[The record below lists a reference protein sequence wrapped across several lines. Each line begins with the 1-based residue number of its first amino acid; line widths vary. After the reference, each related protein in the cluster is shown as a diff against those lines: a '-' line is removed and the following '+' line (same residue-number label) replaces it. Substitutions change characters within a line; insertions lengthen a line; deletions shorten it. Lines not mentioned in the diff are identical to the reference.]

1 MATTPKKSAAKTVA
15 ASNEASFVKE
25 LADILDQAGL
35 VELEYETET
44 VTIRLSRVTAAAP
57 VAAAPVAAA
66 PVAAAPVAAALVA
79 AAPAAIA
86 EPVAE
91 SLASPADH
99 PGAVKSPMVGTVY
112 TAPEPDAPAFITEGA
127 TVTAGQTLFIV
138 EAMKVMNPITAP
150 KAGSVVK
157 IFVQNAQP
165 IEFGEA
171 LVIVE

>member
-1 MATTPKKSAAKTVA
+1 MASTPKKSAAKTAA
-15 ASNEASFVKE
+15 ASNEAGFVKE
-25 LADILDQAGL
+25 LAYILDQAGL
-35 VELEYETET
+35 AELEYETEA
-44 VTIRLSRVTAAAP
+44 VAIRLSRVTAATP
-57 VAAAPVAAA
+57 VAAAAPVA
-66 PVAAAPVAAALVA
+66 
-79 AAPAAIA
+79 IA
-86 EPVAE
+86 KPVAE
-91 SLASPADH
+91 LPANPADH

-112 TAPEPDAPAFITEGA
+112 TAPEPDAPAFITEGT

-150 KAGSVVK
+150 KAGTVVK

>member
-1 MATTPKKSAAKTVA
+1 MATTPKKSAAKTAA

-35 VELEYETET
+35 AELEYETEA
-44 VTIRLSRVTAAAP
+44 VAIRLSRVTTAAP
-57 VAAAPVAAA
+57 VAAA
-66 PVAAAPVAAALVA
+66 
-79 AAPAAIA
+79 APAAIV

-91 SLASPADH
+91 LAANLADH

-150 KAGSVVK
+150 KAGTVVK

>member
-1 MATTPKKSAAKTVA
+1 MATTPKKSAAKTAA

-35 VELEYETET
+35 AELEYETEA
-44 VTIRLSRVTAAAP
+44 VAIRLSRVTTAAP
-57 VAAAPVAAA
+57 VA
-66 PVAAAPVAAALVA
+66 A

-91 SLASPADH
+91 LPANPADH

-150 KAGSVVK
+150 KAGTVVK

-171 LVIVE
+171 LVIIE

>member
-1 MATTPKKSAAKTVA
+1 MATTPKKSAAKTAA

-35 VELEYETET
+35 VELEYETEA
-44 VTIRLSRVTAAAP
+44 VAIRLSRVIAAAP
-57 VAAAPVAAA
+57 VSATAPV
-66 PVAAAPVAAALVA
+66 
-79 AAPAAIA
+79 AIA

-91 SLASPADH
+91 LPANPADH
-99 PGAVKSPMVGTVY
+99 PGAVKSPMVGTVF

-150 KAGSVVK
+150 KAGTVVK

>member
-1 MATTPKKSAAKTVA
+1 MATTPKKSAAKTAA
-15 ASNEASFVKE
+15 ASNEASFLQE

-35 VELEYETET
+35 AELEYETEA
-44 VTIRLSRVTAAAP
+44 VAIRLSRVTTAVPVTAAAP
-57 VAAAPVAAA
+57 VA
-66 PVAAAPVAAALVA
+66 A

-91 SLASPADH
+91 LPANSADH

-112 TAPEPDAPAFITEGA
+112 TAPEPNAPAFITEGT
-127 TVTAGQTLFIV
+127 TVTTGQTLFIV

-150 KAGSVVK
+150 KAGTVVK

>member
-1 MATTPKKSAAKTVA
+1 MATTPKKSAAKTAA

-35 VELEYETET
+35 AELEYETEA
-44 VTIRLSRVTAAAP
+44 VAIRLSRVAAAAP

-66 PVAAAPVAAALVA
+66 
-79 AAPAAIA
+79 APAAIA

-91 SLASPADH
+91 PPANPADH

-150 KAGSVVK
+150 KAGTVVK

>member
-1 MATTPKKSAAKTVA
+1 MATTPKKSAAKTA
-15 ASNEASFVKE
+15 ATSNEASFVKE

-35 VELEYETET
+35 AELEYETEA
-44 VTIRLSRVTAAAP
+44 VAIRLSRVTAVATVAATAA
-57 VAAAPVAAA
+57 AAAPV
-66 PVAAAPVAAALVA
+66 
-79 AAPAAIA
+79 AIA

-91 SLASPADH
+91 LPANPADH

-150 KAGSVVK
+150 KAGTVVK

>member
-1 MATTPKKSAAKTVA
+1 MATTPKKSAAKTAA

-35 VELEYETET
+35 AELEYETEA
-44 VTIRLSRVTAAAP
+44 VAIRLSRVTTAAPAAAAAP

-66 PVAAAPVAAALVA
+66 
-79 AAPAAIA
+79 IA

-91 SLASPADH
+91 PPANPADH

-150 KAGSVVK
+150 KAGTVVK

>member
-1 MATTPKKSAAKTVA
+1 MATTPKKSAAKTAA

-25 LADILDQAGL
+25 LADILDKAGL
-35 VELEYETET
+35 AELEYETEA
-44 VTIRLSRVTAAAP
+44 VAIRLSRVTAAAP

-66 PVAAAPVAAALVA
+66 PVAAAP
-79 AAPAAIA
+79 AAIA
-86 EPVAE
+86 EPAAE
-91 SLASPADH
+91 LPANPADH

-150 KAGSVVK
+150 KAGTVVK

>member
-1 MATTPKKSAAKTVA
+1 MATTPKKSAAKTTA
-15 ASNEASFVKE
+15 AINEASFVKE
-25 LADILDQAGL
+25 LAAILDQAGL
-35 VELEYETET
+35 SELEYETDA
-44 VTIRLSRVTAAAP
+44 VAIRLSRVTVVAP
-57 VAAAPVAAA
+57 V
-66 PVAAAPVAAALVA
+66 VA
-79 AAPAAIA
+79 AAPAAAPVAIA
-86 EPVAE
+86 EPEAE
-91 SLASPADH
+91 PSTNPADH

-127 TVTAGQTLFIV
+127 TITAGQTLFIV

-150 KAGSVVK
+150 KAGTVVK

>member
-1 MATTPKKSAAKTVA
+1 MATTPKKSAAKTAA

-35 VELEYETET
+35 AELEYETEA
-44 VTIRLSRVTAAAP
+44 VAIRLSRVTAAAP

-66 PVAAAPVAAALVA
+66 PVAAA
-79 AAPAAIA
+79 APAAIA

-91 SLASPADH
+91 IPANPADH

-150 KAGSVVK
+150 KAGTVVK

>member
-1 MATTPKKSAAKTVA
+1 MATTPKKSAAKTAA

-35 VELEYETET
+35 VELEYETEA
-44 VTIRLSRVTAAAP
+44 VAIRLSRVTAAAP
-57 VAAAPVAAA
+57 VAAASVAAA
-66 PVAAAPVAAALVA
+66 PVA

-91 SLASPADH
+91 LQANPADH

-112 TAPEPDAPAFITEGA
+112 TAPEPNAPAFITEGA

-150 KAGSVVK
+150 KAGTVVK

>member
-1 MATTPKKSAAKTVA
+1 MATTPKKSAAKTAA

-35 VELEYETET
+35 VELEYETEA
-44 VTIRLSRVTAAAP
+44 VAIRLSRVTAAAP

-66 PVAAAPVAAALVA
+66 SVA

-91 SLASPADH
+91 LPANPADH

-150 KAGSVVK
+150 KAGTVVK

>member
-1 MATTPKKSAAKTVA
+1 MATTPKKSAARTAA

-35 VELEYETET
+35 AELEYETEA
-44 VTIRLSRVTAAAP
+44 VAIRLSRVTSAAP
-57 VAAAPVAAA
+57 VAPAPIA
-66 PVAAAPVAAALVA
+66 A

-91 SLASPADH
+91 LLANPADH

-127 TVTAGQTLFIV
+127 TVTVGQTLFIV

-150 KAGSVVK
+150 KAGTVVK

>member
-1 MATTPKKSAAKTVA
+1 MATTPKKSTAKTA
-15 ASNEASFVKE
+15 TASNEVSFVKE
-25 LADILDQAGL
+25 LADILDQTGL
-35 VELEYETET
+35 AELEYETEA
-44 VTIRLSRVTAAAP
+44 VAIRLSRVTAAAP
-57 VAAAPVAAA
+57 VAAAPVTAA
-66 PVAAAPVAAALVA
+66 PVAATPVV

-91 SLASPADH
+91 LPANPADH

-112 TAPEPDAPAFITEGA
+112 TAPEPDAPAFIIEGA

-150 KAGSVVK
+150 KAGTVVK

>member
-1 MATTPKKSAAKTVA
+1 MT
-15 ASNEASFVKE
+15 E
-25 LADILDQAGL
+25 L
-35 VELEYETET
+35 
-44 VTIRLSRVTAAAP
+44 
-57 VAAAPVAAA
+57 
-66 PVAAAPVAAALVA
+66 
-79 AAPAAIA
+79 PAN
-86 EPVAE
+86 
-91 SLASPADH
+91 PADH

-150 KAGSVVK
+150 KAGTVVK

>member
-1 MATTPKKSAAKTVA
+1 MATTPKKSAAKTA
-15 ASNEASFVKE
+15 ATSNEASFVKE

-35 VELEYETET
+35 AELEYETEAFA
-44 VTIRLSRVTAAAP
+44 IRLSRVSAAAP

-66 PVAAAPVAAALVA
+66 
-79 AAPAAIA
+79 APAAIA

-91 SLASPADH
+91 IPANPADH

-150 KAGSVVK
+150 KAGTVVK

>member
-1 MATTPKKSAAKTVA
+1 MVTTPKKSAAKTGA
-15 ASNEASFVKE
+15 TSNEVSFVKE

-35 VELEYETET
+35 AELEYETEA
-44 VTIRLSRVTAAAP
+44 VAIRLSRVTAAAP

-66 PVAAAPVAAALVA
+66 PVAAA
-79 AAPAAIA
+79 APAAIA

-91 SLASPADH
+91 IPANPADH

-150 KAGSVVK
+150 KAGTVVK

>member
-1 MATTPKKSAAKTVA
+1 MATTPKKSVAKTAA
-15 ASNEASFVKE
+15 ASNEANFVKE

-35 VELEYETET
+35 VELEYETEA
-44 VTIRLSRVTAAAP
+44 VAIRLSRVTAAAP

-66 PVAAAPVAAALVA
+66 PVAAAP
-79 AAPAAIA
+79 AAIA

-91 SLASPADH
+91 LPANPADH

-150 KAGSVVK
+150 KAGTVVK